1 MLPMSSAT
9 LTSSPFPMSLASI
22 AARNAL
28 SSRRRI
34 RLDTSARAASH
45 VRRPT
50 SLNQAGFSHAAAGDV
65 DDGDV
70 ASSLKKERCA
80 ASGGGGGAGGGGGE
94 AAAAPGAAGGAAC
107 LAAER
112 RWAWR
117 TRRR

>member
-65 DDGDV
+65 DGDV

-94 AAAAPGAAGGAAC
+94 AVAAPGAAAAAC